1 MKRKNGFT
9 LIELLAVIVI
19 LAIIA
24 LVAVPIVL
32 NMIENA
38 KKNAA
43 KSSAL
48 GFVEAIEYGNGIA
61 DAAKDD
67 SGIDNQGYT
76 LIEDGTYTDA
86 ENEINPKVKNKG
98 EKPSLIKT
106 LVITNM
112 KVTKAEMCI
121 GGYNVNYENNTAT
134 VGKKC
139 NGTYTAPEAEG
150 PSQASE
156 VSYTNA
162 ANPDVHSVED
172 ALNDLYGE

>member
-9 LIELLAVIVI
+9 LIELLVVIVI

-48 GFVEAIEYGNGIA
+48 GYIEAIEYGNGIA
-61 DAAKDD
+61 DAAKDNSD
-67 SGIDNQGYT
+67 IDNQGYT
-76 LIEDGTYTDA
+76 LLEGTYTNVND
-86 ENEINPKVKNKG
+86 INPYVKNKG
-98 EKPSLIKT
+98 EKPSYVNIT
-106 LVITNM
+106 ITNM
-112 KVTKAEMCI
+112 KVTKAEHCI
-121 GGYNVNYENNTAT
+121 GGYSVNYENNTAT

-139 NGTYTAPEAEG
+139 KGSYTAPAVENNKIPAADVGYKKPDGTETTVEG
-150 PSQASE
+150 
-156 VSYTNA
+156 
-162 ANPDVHSVED
+162 
-172 ALNDLYGE
+172 ALNELYGE